1 MTSAREHPW
10 RKRIDNRFT
19 FVLSDKHDALLR
31 RALFLIGLAGAALFA
46 FLLALSYLNPIVLEK
61 WARNAIAQEVQ
72 QRVSTRLDALSDSTL
87 VRAAE
92 QLVAKNQQEIAA
104 KAPRAEQ
111 LSALIGAVVDRMA
124 DSACPCRRAVA
135 EIIRDLPQSEI
146 RQLDKVNARLTAMI
160 ESKYRDV
167 AGSLL
172 QEVRVFS
179 AANGTVF
186 FLLALITWFWKRPA
200 LQLLAPAFVL
210 VAAVAMTGSIYL
222 LNQDW
227 LQTILLG
234 DYVGVWYVPYLLLA
248 LGFMSDVV
256 FFRGT
261 VTSKILNMVGASVP
275 GC

>member
-10 RKRIDNRFT
+10 RQRVDNRFS
-19 FVLSDKHDALLR
+19 FMLNDKHDALLR
-31 RALFLIGLAGAALFA
+31 RALLLIGLAGTALFA

-61 WARNAIAQEVQ
+61 LARNAIAEEVQ
-72 QRVSTRLDALSDSTL
+72 LRVSTRLDALSDRTL

-92 QLVAKNQQEIAA
+92 QLLAKNRQEIAA
-104 KAPRAEQ
+104 KAVRAEQ
-111 LSALIGAVVDRMA
+111 LSAAIGAVIDRMG

-167 AGSLL
+167 AGALL

-179 AANGTVF
+179 AANGAVF
-186 FLLALITWFWKRPA
+186 FLLGLIAWCWKRPA

-210 VAAVAMTGSIYL
+210 VAAVGLTGSIYIF
-222 LNQDW
+222 NQDW

-261 VTSKILNMVGASVP
+261 VTSKVINMVGASVP

>member
-1 MTSAREHPW
+1 MTSEREHPW
-10 RKRIDNRFT
+10 RKRIDNRST

-31 RALFLIGLAGAALFA
+31 RALRLIGLAGTMLFA
-46 FLLALSYLNPIVLEK
+46 ILLTLSYLNPIVLEK

-72 QRVSTRLDALSDSTL
+72 LRLSTRLDALSDQAL

-92 QLVAKNQQEIAA
+92 QLVSKNRQEIAT
-104 KAPRAEQ
+104 KAVRAEQ
-111 LSALIGAVVDRMA
+111 LSAAIGTVIDRMG

-135 EIIRDLPQSEI
+135 EIIRDLPQSDI
-146 RQLDKVNARLTAMI
+146 RHLDKVNARLTAMI

-167 AGSLL
+167 AGALL

-179 AANGTVF
+179 AANGVVF
-186 FLLALITWFWKRPA
+186 FLLGLIAWFWKRPA

-210 VAAVAMTGSIYL
+210 IAAVGLTGSIYIF
-222 LNQDW
+222 NQDW

-248 LGFMSDVV
+248 LGFMSDIV

-261 VTSKILNMVGASVP
+261 VTSKIISMVGASVP